1 MKKLDKSRFEEAVAY
16 AGEHT
21 ESCIYLY
28 IDLTQCGLDDPN
40 VRVWYEENEA
50 GAFQILVL
58 KYHDCFQVYSH
69 DAENCD
75 LSGLKDL
82 MEEYKIGRVFSSRTI
97 IERLEE
103 TYRETYKTDYGKVIE
118 LLKYKKLD
126 YEPYIEE
133 AKEADLQEIEDLL
146 LEDEANAGA
155 YKPGELAEEFRS
167 RMESGQGVNYIIR
180 KDGEIVAHMCISAQ
194 TDRFKVFAKTMVK
207 PSARDI
213 PYGAYIDSFI
223 MNGLK
228 TDGLRFY
235 CFMTDARRIR
245 LFTVMGN
252 RVAAE
257 YGKLIRRK

>member
-1 MKKLDKSRFEEAVAY
+1 MKELDRSRFEEAVSY

-40 VRVWYEENEA
+40 VKVWYEEDEE
-50 GAFQILVL
+50 GSFKILVL

-69 DAENCD
+69 DAEHCD
-75 LSGLKDL
+75 LGGLKAL
-82 MEEYKIGRVFSSRTI
+82 IKEYDIGRVFSSRAI
-97 IERLEE
+97 VERLEKE
-103 TYRETYKTDYGKVIE
+103 YKERYRTDYGKVIE

-126 YEPYIEE
+126 YEPYIEK
-133 AKEADLQEIEDLL
+133 AKMEDLEEIEDLL
-146 LEDEANAGA
+146 MEDEANARA
-155 YKPGELAEEFRS
+155 YKKGELVEEFKS
-167 RMESGQGVNYIIR
+167 RIESGQGVNYVIR

-207 PSARDI
+207 PAARDI

-228 TDGLRFY
+228 TEGIRFY
-235 CFMTDARRIR
+235 CFMTDDRRIR

-252 RVAAE
+252 KVVAE
-257 YGKLIRRK
+257 YGKLIKRK